1 LAFVGLVG
9 TTARAHA
16 QPPPDDPNDGIPAQ
30 MCGNGQTFT
39 VSLPGDPNGL
49 DIDDNTGVF
58 QSIEVPAVPRDDE
71 VKLPLGCRIYAFLI
85 SGFGDNEEFDRII
98 FYKLADFVAKNNGY
112 VHTGWWNNLTKEYME
127 RPLHMDV
134 ITILKPFGAYVHI
147 PPTPRTAGI
156 PDEFV
161 NTNLDLPKANPDDDY
176 QFVVDTAKVLKQVRA
191 KNLEIGND
199 PIIIL
204 AGHSMG
210 GNSVARVAAK
220 ADVPIDLLAV
230 IDPVGN
236 SDLPRVPTLS
246 DKKFNWT
253 RWRAANEF
261 KGWKKQTCQ
270 ALSVGGCLPFQIP
283 LFGVPR
289 RWTCVTTGE
298 WLTEEPL
305 LPGPTPWACPSPYE
319 DPGTRITIGANVNYL
334 YHRYQKEFLWP
345 VDFTSAVH
353 FVRPMAVGGL
363 LSGNHQTPFIA
374 SKLWQPNATCSEGP
388 DVRDFRFKC
397 SANDGHGEIIG
408 VRRIGHVFEGNVLIL
423 DGYIPVRPG
432 LQLEDWPPR
441 SDFFF
446 PPIERRNRL
455 VQLAVEGQPW
465 PYTPQS
471 PNLCLVCDDMI
482 AITQHLMDQ
491 QDEEGGDSV
500 RPVSHATS
508 SPEPNAQDWFNDDV
522 VLSVSASDNRSV
534 QEIHLELSGAQSG
547 TTVTP
552 GASAEV
558 TITAEGL
565 TTASYFARDSD
576 GNDELSRTL
585 DIRIDKSAPNVDAL
599 TDVPPNLHGWNGG
612 PVAVSFVASDE
623 PGGSGLATSPSPVS
637 VSTEGENQEI
647 AGTAEDNAGNAATT
661 AVTLNID
668 LTPPEIVAIPD
679 VLPNGNG
686 WNNTD
691 VRVRFEASDGP
702 SGIASSEPDKVVS
715 TEGENQQIAGTAID
729 RADHTASA
737 SLVLNIDKT
746 APNITATAS
755 IPPNSH
761 GWNGSD
767 VVVSFEASDALS
779 GLVSS
784 PEDVT
789 VSNEGEAQSIA
800 GTVEDRAG
808 NTATASLGVS
818 LDKTAPQITASASIA
833 PNSHGWNNSDVVV
846 SFSASDALSGLVSSP
861 ADVTVST
868 EGAGQEIAG
877 TAEDRAGHTA
887 SASVV
892 LNIDKTAPQITAGA
906 SVAPNGNGWN
916 SGDVVVSFTTSDEVS
931 GLVSSPADVTVSSE
945 GAGQNIAGAAEDRAG
960 NTASAS
966 LVLNIDKTAPAIALF
981 SRTPANGA
989 GWNNTDVNVV
999 WNCSDALSG
1008 PVADQLSQSL
1018 TAEGAGQNAVGTC
1031 ADRAGHTAGNTQS
1044 GINIDK
1050 TGPVNQIAT
1059 PPQGA
1064 AYLLN
1069 AAVNST
1075 YGCVDTLSGVSA
1087 CAGPVASGAALDTAT
1102 VGAKIFTV
1110 NSLDAAGNP
1119 SVASHAYNVQYAFSG
1134 FSNPIV
1140 ELPALNKARAG
1151 RTVMVKYVL
1160 RDASG
1165 AVLAS
1170 LASFASLVSAP
1181 AACDTNAPTADAEE
1195 SDAAGATTI
1204 RFDSDSGQFVY
1215 AWQTQSAWE
1224 GTCRVL
1230 QLTLLDGTEHT
1241 VAFQFR

>member
-1 LAFVGLVG
+1 MARRRLVSQLVSATLMALVG
-9 TTARAHA
+9 FFGAAARAHA

-49 DIDDNTGVF
+49 DIDDSTGLF
-58 QSIEVPAVPRDDE
+58 QSIDVPAVPRDDE

-127 RPLHMDV
+127 RPLHMDA
-134 ITILKPFGAYVHI
+134 ITIRKTFAADVVI
-147 PPTPRTAGI
+147 PPTPRTPGI

-191 KNLEIGND
+191 KNLEIDND

-210 GNSVARVAAK
+210 GNSVARVAAR

-236 SDLPRVPTLS
+236 SDLPLVPTLS

-261 KGWKKQTCQ
+261 KGWKAQMC
-270 ALSVGGCLPFQIP
+270 APLSVGGCLPFQI
-283 LFGVPR
+283 FGLPR
-289 RWTCVTTGE
+289 RWTCVTTGD
-298 WLTEEPL
+298 WLPKEPL
-305 LPGPTPWACPSPYE
+305 FAGPTPWACPLPYE
-319 DPGTRITIGANVNYL
+319 DPGTRITIGANVKHL
-334 YHRYQKEFLWP
+334 YHRYQREALWP
-345 VDFTSAVH
+345 VDFTAAVH
-353 FVRPMAVGGL
+353 FVRPMTTGTL
-363 LSGNHQTPFIA
+363 LSGNYQAPFVA
-374 SKLWQPNATCSEGP
+374 SKFWQLNSTCTEGS
-388 DVRDFRFKC
+388 DFRDPRFRC
-397 SANDGHGEIIG
+397 SANDGHGELIG
-408 VRRIGHVFEGNVLIL
+408 VRRIGHIIEGGVQLS
-423 DGYIPVRPG
+423 DGFIPVRPG
-432 LQLEDWPPR
+432 LQLQDWPPR
-441 SDFFF
+441 SDFFS

-455 VQLAVEGQPW
+455 VQLAVEGQAW
-465 PYTPQS
+465 PFTPES

-482 AITQHLMDQ
+482 TITEHVMAQ
-491 QDEEGGDSV
+491 QDEEGADSV
-500 RPVSHATS
+500 PPVSHATS

-522 VLSVSASDNRSV
+522 VLSVSANDNRSV
-534 QEIHLELSGAQSG
+534 QEIHLTLSGAQSG
-547 TTVTP
+547 TTITP
-552 GASAEV
+552 GASAGA

-565 TTASYFARDSD
+565 TTASYFARDSS
-576 GNDELSRTL
+576 GNAETPRTL
-585 DIRIDKSAPNVDAL
+585 NIRIDKSAPNVDAL
-599 TDVPPNLHGWNGG
+599 TDVPHNLHGWNGS

-637 VSTEGENQEI
+637 VSTEGANQEI
-647 AGTAEDNAGNAATT
+647 VGTAEDNAGNAATA
-661 AVTLNID
+661 AVTVNID

-679 VLPNGNG
+679 LAPNGNG

-691 VRVRFEASDGP
+691 VRVRFEASDAP
-702 SGIASSEPDKVVS
+702 SGIASSEADKVVS
-715 TEGENQQIAGTAID
+715 TEGANQTIVGTA
-729 RADHTASA
+729 T
-737 SLVLNIDKT
+737 
-746 APNITATAS
+746 
-755 IPPNSH
+755 
-761 GWNGSD
+761 
-767 VVVSFEASDALS
+767 
-779 GLVSS
+779 
-784 PEDVT
+784 
-789 VSNEGEAQSIA
+789 
-800 GTVEDRAG
+800 
-808 NTATASLGVS
+808 
-818 LDKTAPQITASASIA
+818 
-833 PNSHGWNNSDVVV
+833 
-846 SFSASDALSGLVSSP
+846 
-861 ADVTVST
+861 
-868 EGAGQEIAG
+868 
-877 TAEDRAGHTA
+877 DRAGHTN

-892 LNIDKTAPQITAGA
+892 LNIDKTAPSITATA
-906 SVAPNGNGWN
+906 NIPPNSHGWN
-916 SGDVVVSFTTSDEVS
+916 SSDVVVSFAASDALS
-931 GLVSSPADVTVSSE
+931 GLVSSNPADVTVSSE
-945 GAGQNIAGAAEDRAG
+945 GAAQTIAGTAADHAG
-960 NTASAS
+960 NSASAS

-989 GWNNTDVNVV
+989 GWNNTDVNLV

-1008 PVADQLSQSL
+1008 PVADQVSQSL

-1031 ADRAGHTAGNTQS
+1031 ADRAGHTAANTHS

-1050 TGPVNQIAT
+1050 TSPVNQIAT
-1059 PPQGA
+1059 PAQGA

-1069 AAVNST
+1069 AAVPSA
-1075 YGCVDTLSGVSA
+1075 YGCVDTLSGVTA

-1102 VGAKIFTV
+1102 VGAKTFTV
-1110 NSLDAAGNP
+1110 GSTDAAGNP
-1119 SVASHAYNVQYAFSG
+1119 AVATHAYNVQYAFSG

-1160 RDASG
+1160 RDAAG
-1165 AVLAS
+1165 AVLS
-1170 LASFASLVSAP
+1170 DLASFASLASAP

-1195 SDAAGATTI
+1195 SDGAGATTI

-1215 AWQTQSAWE
+1215 AWQTQSGWA

-1230 QLTLLDGTEHT
+1230 QLTLTDGTQHT
-1241 VAFQFR
+1241 VVFQFR